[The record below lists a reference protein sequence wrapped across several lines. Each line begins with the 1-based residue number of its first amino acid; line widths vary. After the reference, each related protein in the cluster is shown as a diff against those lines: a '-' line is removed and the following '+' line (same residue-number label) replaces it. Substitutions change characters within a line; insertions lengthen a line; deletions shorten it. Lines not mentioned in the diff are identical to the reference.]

1 MSAQYCRRAFSR
13 SVCRVAMCCEATL
26 NIVRGLMSGA
36 TSLGACA
43 TSLGVCAAPLGAALG
58 FGVLLGA
65 GGSGAGGGSGGGVG
79 GSSTIL
85 TLGFRGAVSREPG
98 GLPLFFGAGAT
109 S

>member
-1 MSAQYCRRAFSR
+1 
-13 SVCRVAMCCEATL
+13 MCCDATL

-36 TSLGACA
+36 TSLCGACA
-43 TSLGVCAAPLGAALG
+43 SLGACAASLGATLG
-58 FGVLLGA
+58 FGVFLTA

-85 TLGFRGAVSREPG
+85 TLGLRGAVSREPG

>member
-1 MSAQYCRRAFSR
+1 
-13 SVCRVAMCCEATL
+13 MCCDATL

-36 TSLGACA
+36 TSLCGACA
-43 TSLGVCAAPLGAALG
+43 TSLGACVASLGATLG

-65 GGSGAGGGSGGGVG
+65 GGSGAGAGSGGGVG

-85 TLGFRGAVSREPG
+85 TLGLRGAVSREPG
-98 GLPLFFGAGAT
+98 GLPRFFGAGAT